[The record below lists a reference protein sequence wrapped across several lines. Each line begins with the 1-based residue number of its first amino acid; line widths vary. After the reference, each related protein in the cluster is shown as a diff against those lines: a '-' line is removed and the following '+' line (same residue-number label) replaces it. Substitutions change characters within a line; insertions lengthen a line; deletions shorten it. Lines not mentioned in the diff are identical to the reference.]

1 MAYKFKKMKTLIYL
15 CIVLFTI
22 TLTAQTQYED
32 GMKKAF
38 AFWGEGKM
46 VEASNLFE
54 RIATA
59 EEDNWIPVY
68 YVSQVNVVK
77 SFGEKDPVVIKAQL
91 DKALDFLNQAKALA
105 GLENPYIKTLEG
117 QYYTA
122 WIAFDGMKYGMK
134 YAGKVTTIYQ
144 EALVLAPENPV
155 VVFSKAEWDAGS
167 AKYFGKPMDPFCKDV
182 QKAIDLAKDFKP
194 EGAFYPRFQEDRAQ
208 EFIATNCNK

>member
-1 MAYKFKKMKTLIYL
+1 MKTLVYI
-15 CIVLFTI
+15 CIALFTV
-22 TLTAQTQYED
+22 TLSAQSQYED

-59 EEDNWIPVY
+59 EKENWIPVY
-68 YVSQVNVVK
+68 YTSQVNVIK

-91 DKALDFLNQAKALA
+91 DKALDFLNQAKTLA
-105 GLENPYIKTLEG
+105 GPDNPYVKVLEG

-122 WIAFDGMKYGMK
+122 WITFDGMKYGMK
-134 YAGKVTTIYQ
+134 YAGKVSTIYQ
-144 EALVLAPENPV
+144 EALVLAPKNPI

-167 AKYFGKPMDPFCKDV
+167 AKYFGKSMEPFCKDV
-182 QKAIDLAKDFKP
+182 QKAIDLAVDFKP
-194 EGAFYPRFQEDRAQ
+194 EGPFYPRFQKERAQ
-208 EFIATNCNK
+208 GFIDTNCKE